1 MQQGSNP
8 EEREAKVT
16 GLNRRG
22 FLQSSAGVAGGV
34 AVTLT
39 PSAAAL
45 ALAGSAEAAP
55 AKVVTHRSGQVP
67 SEPVMAYVHDEER
80 GEVTVLSGTSETT
93 YRDPALAKRLLD
105 AARRQS
111 T

>member
-1 MQQGSNP
+1 MQHGSNP
-8 EEREAKVT
+8 EEPETA

-34 AVTLT
+34 AVTLA

-45 ALAGSAEAAP
+45 ALAGPAAAAP
-55 AKVVTHRSGQVP
+55 AKVIAHRSGKVP
-67 SEPVMAYVHDEER
+67 SEPVMAYVHNAER
-80 GEVTVLSGTSETT
+80 GEVTVMSGTSEAT

-105 AARRQS
+105 AARR
-111 T
+111 